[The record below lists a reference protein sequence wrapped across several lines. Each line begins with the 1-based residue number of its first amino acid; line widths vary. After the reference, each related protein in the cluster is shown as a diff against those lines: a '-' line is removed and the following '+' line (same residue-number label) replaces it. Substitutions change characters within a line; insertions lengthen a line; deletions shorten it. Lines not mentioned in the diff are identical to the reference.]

1 MYSLKRKEILKDSKT
16 IKLLIY
22 NARKTYYYPILAK
35 WELFF
40 EDNCLENVQVGFSVS
55 KNKFHNAVVRNTIKR
70 RMKEAYRQNKYIL
83 QNVNK
88 NLQLKFFFIYTSSV
102 DENFSVINKAI
113 IYILNSINNFYKL

>member
-1 MYSLKRKEILKDSKT
+1 MPKMYSLKRKEILKDSKT

-70 RMKEAYRQNKYIL
+70 KMKEAYRQNKYIL
-83 QNVNK
+83 QNINK
-88 NLQLKFFFIYTSSV
+88 NFQLKIFFIYTSSV

-113 IYILNSINNFYKL
+113 IYILNSINNL